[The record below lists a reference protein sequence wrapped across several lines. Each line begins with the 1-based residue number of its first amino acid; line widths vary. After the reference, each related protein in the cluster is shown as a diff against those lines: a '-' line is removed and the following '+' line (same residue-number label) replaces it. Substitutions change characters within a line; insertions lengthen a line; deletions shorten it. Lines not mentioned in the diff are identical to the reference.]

1 MKTLATCVLTGM
13 VLFGMSGIA
22 QSGADTNMDILLQKV
37 KADKKLLVANN
48 MGLTEEEG
56 AKFWPLYDEYQKE
69 LEHINHSLGK
79 TIQEYAQAFNKGPL
93 SNDEAKKLMDQA
105 LAIEEKEAKLKRTY
119 ADKIGKVLPAS
130 KTARYIQIE
139 NKIRAILKAE
149 LAQDIPL
156 VP

>member
-1 MKTLATCVLTGM
+1 MKTFSICVFTGL
-13 VLFGMSGIA
+13 VVVGMSGIA
-22 QSGADTNMDILLQKV
+22 LGGADTNMDILLQKV

-56 AKFWPLYDEYQKE
+56 KQFWPLYDEYQKE

-79 TIQEYAQAFNKGPL
+79 TIQEYAQVFNKGPV
-93 SNDEAKKLMDQA
+93 SNEEAQKLMDQA

-119 ADKIGKVLPAS
+119 ADKIEKVLPAA

-139 NKIRAILKAE
+139 TKIRSLLRAE

-156 VP
+156 VH